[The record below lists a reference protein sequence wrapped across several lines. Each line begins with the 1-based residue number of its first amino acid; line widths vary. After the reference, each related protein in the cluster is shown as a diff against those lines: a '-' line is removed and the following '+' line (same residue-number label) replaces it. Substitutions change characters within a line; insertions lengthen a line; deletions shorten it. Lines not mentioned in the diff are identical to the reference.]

1 MTVRPF
7 RALRPRKDFAARVAV
22 KPYDVVSFEEAKRI
36 VLSNPLAFYKV
47 TKPEVNFDEPVDPSS
62 YETLEMAKRN
72 LQKYREDGIFF
83 EDDQECFYVYRQI
96 SHDHTQTGL
105 VATFS
110 AKEYLESKIKKHELT
125 RKDKEEERVKHIE
138 YLRAQTGLV
147 FLFYR
152 AERRLNELL
161 DSITRV
167 EPEYDFVDED
177 GVRQIVYVVK
187 ERSKIEEIKRAFEE
201 VPAFYIADGHHRAAA
216 AVTVAQRMANRN
228 PNHTGLEEY
237 NYFVGVVFPHDQLK
251 IYDYNRIV
259 KDLNGLTVEQF
270 LNRLERVFNV
280 EVAPVRPYR
289 PKEKHEF
296 GMFLGD
302 TWYRLRVKDFVL
314 REAGLD
320 PVETL
325 DVSILQREVLDK
337 ILNIKDPRR
346 DKRIDFV
353 GGVFGLEVLE
363 EYVLKKD
370 WAVAFA
376 LYPTSIEELMN
387 VSDAGLIMPPKSTWF
402 EPKLKSGLFVHL
414 I

>member
-1 MTVRPF
+1 
-7 RALRPRKDFAARVAV
+7 
-22 KPYDVVSFEEAKRI
+22 
-36 VLSNPLAFYKV
+36 
-47 TKPEVNFDEPVDPSS
+47 
-62 YETLEMAKRN
+62 
-72 LQKYREDGIFF
+72 
-83 EDDQECFYVYRQI
+83 
-96 SHDHTQTGL
+96 
-105 VATFS
+105 
-110 AKEYLESKIKKHELT
+110 SKIKKHELT

-138 YLRAQTGLV
+138 YLGAQTGLV

-152 AERRLNELL
+152 AEGRLNELL
-161 DSITRV
+161 DSITQA

-187 ERSKIEEIKRAFEE
+187 DRSKIEEIERAFEE

-216 AVTVAQRMANRN
+216 AVTVAQRMASRN

-259 KDLNGLTVEQF
+259 KDLNGLTADQF

-296 GMFLGD
+296 GMFLNNV
-302 TWYRLRVKDFVL
+302 WYRLKVKDSVL
-314 REAGLD
+314 HEVKTD
-320 PVETL
+320 PTAIL

-353 GGVFGLEVLE
+353 GGVHGLNALE
-363 EYVLKKD
+363 DYVLRKG